1 MLSCV
6 KDHIYS
12 CENHR
17 IRILIIML
25 LGGCYNN
32 KTCKLMI
39 LNRITCVKLV
49 LLVISLVTLL
59 GTTIYLTNIQ
69 AAKFIA
75 SMSGDQ
81 VAPPTESI
89 MNGTASFRTTSYDT
103 VIKFKIKV
111 SGSSDVT
118 SADIHLGEK
127 GKNGETVV
135 DLLKDS
141 KKNGIRQGTSI
152 RGNITSSDLRGSLE
166 GEVLTDLILAM
177 KNGTTYINIDTPYHE
192 KGEIRGQIINLE
204 SINSTKIN

>member
-1 MLSCV
+1 M
-6 KDHIYS
+6 
-12 CENHR
+12 N
-17 IRILIIML
+17 
-25 LGGCYNN
+25 
-32 KTCKLMI
+32 
-39 LNRITCVKLV
+39 LNRIACVKLV

-59 GTTIYLTNIQ
+59 GTTIISTNVH
-69 AAKFIA
+69 AAKFTA

-103 VIKFKIKV
+103 VIKYKIKV

-141 KKNGIRQGTSI
+141 KKNGIRQETSI
-152 RGNITSSDLRGSLE
+152 RGNITSSDLKGSFD
-166 GEVLTDLILAM
+166 GKVLTDLILAM

-192 KGEIRGQIINLE
+192 NGEIRGQIVNLD
-204 SINSTKIN
+204 SINSTNVD